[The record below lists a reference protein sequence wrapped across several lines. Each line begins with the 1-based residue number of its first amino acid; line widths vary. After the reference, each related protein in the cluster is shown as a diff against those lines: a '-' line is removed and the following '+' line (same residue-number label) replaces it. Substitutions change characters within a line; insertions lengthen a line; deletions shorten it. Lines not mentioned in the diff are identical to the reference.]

1 MYRNFL
7 PAGDEKKNLSLS
19 QLTVAVNFIIIII
32 TFFYHY
38 YCSSTLMISLGVE
51 STTVV
56 WSEYTEYK
64 YSPCPKLL
72 TGTGLWRIEIW
83 LVSQV

>member
-1 MYRNFL
+1 MYHNFL

-56 WSEYTEYK
+56 
-64 YSPCPKLL
+64 
-72 TGTGLWRIEIW
+72 
-83 LVSQV
+83 